1 MKRFEKTVIFF
12 LLIAVM
18 LSFGALQAFAESSS
32 EPFPDVSKASS
43 VYFYHV
49 ESGRCMGAKNES
61 VVLPAGTSVRMLSG
75 LIFCEELADRQ
86 NDQIVIEDGVIR
98 DTQGYYRYGME
109 AGESYTVEQL
119 LYLSICGGYNDA
131 FYALAYAFGDGSVQP
146 FVERMNRR
154 AEELGAKDTTAMDPS
169 GITDTSVTTAVD
181 LFSIA
186 NAAMENDLY
195 MKVSSSVFYDLNGS
209 RRIENRNAL
218 ISSAQE
224 NGRYHNSFCRGLSAG
239 NTQRGGWSVA
249 TLSQKGN
256 DRYLCIVLGGA
267 EGEGER
273 PEKYGYVIANRL
285 IQWGYANYN
294 YLEVLTPDTV
304 ICSIPVEIS
313 DLVSEVQV
321 KPIESLSF
329 YLPAGVSVGEEL
341 QLNVRLMYESL
352 EAPVGVG
359 THVGYVA
366 VIYQGEILGTVA
378 IYTAEEAPRG
388 SFIGGLKWIQ
398 GLTEHRAVR
407 AGLIFF
413 AVALVGWIL
422 TEYLMKRARHH
433 KWDRY
438 FSEKIDT
445 SETFLNRK

>member
-1 MKRFEKTVIFF
+1 MKLFGKSAVLF
-12 LLIAVM
+12 LLVAVM
-18 LSFGALQAFAESSS
+18 LFLGTAQAFAESSTES
-32 EPFPDVSKASS
+32 FPDVSKASS

-61 VVLPAGTSVRMLSG
+61 AVLPAGTMVRMLSG

-86 NDQIVIEDGVIR
+86 NDWIVIDASVTR
-98 DTQGYYRYGME
+98 DTQGYYRFGLE
-109 AGESYTVEQL
+109 DGESYTVEQL

-131 FYALAYAFGDGSVQP
+131 FYALAYELGDGSVQS

-154 AEELGAKDTTAMDPS
+154 AEELGAMDTTVMDPS
-169 GITDTSVTTAVD
+169 GITDTSVTTALD
-181 LFSIA
+181 LLSVA
-186 NAAMENDLY
+186 KVTMENALY
-195 MKVSSSVFYDLNGS
+195 MKISSSVFYDMNGS

-224 NGRYHNSFCRGLSAG
+224 NGRYQNSLCRGLSAG
-239 NTQRGGWSVA
+239 NTQRGGWSVV

-256 DRYLCIVLGGA
+256 DRYLCIVLGGE

-285 IQWGYANYN
+285 IQWGYANYS
-294 YLEVLTPDTV
+294 YLEVLTPETV

-321 KPIESLSF
+321 KPAESMSF
-329 YLPAGVSVGEEL
+329 YLPAGVSVGEEI

-352 EAPVGVG
+352 EAPVAVG

-388 SFIGGLKWIQ
+388 SFIGGLKRIQ
-398 GLTEHRAVR
+398 GLTEDRAVR

-413 AVALVGWIL
+413 VIALIGWIL

-445 SETFLNRK
+445 SETFLK